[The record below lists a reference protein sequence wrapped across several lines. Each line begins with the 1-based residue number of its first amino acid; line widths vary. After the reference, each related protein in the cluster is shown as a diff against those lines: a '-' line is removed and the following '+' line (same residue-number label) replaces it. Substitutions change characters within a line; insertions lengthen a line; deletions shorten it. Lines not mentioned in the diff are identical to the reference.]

1 MIQSTQHFDVVRGI
15 EQLIGDSAASD
26 FNGDTQ

>member
-15 EQLIGDSAASD
+15 EQLTDDSAASD
-26 FNGDTQ
+26 STGDTQ